1 MAVDDTHP
9 TRAERLAA
17 PPAGGH
23 RVAEDLA
30 EADHELQ
37 QVDRE
42 VALASLNQW
51 QLAWRRFRRHRM
63 AFVGLGILMFLM
75 AVIIVVPFFQPFV
88 FLEIPG
94 SLKLGGEPPG
104 DVTRFIGGELQTN
117 FAIFGTT
124 YEGRDVFNLVANG
137 GRVSLVVGLFSMVIA
152 GTIGVILGSVAGFLG
167 GMVDNFIMRI
177 VDVFFAIPFLFVIL
191 VAARFFGRGDVLS
204 LVLIIGLLSWPLI
217 ARLVRASF
225 LSLRET
231 EFVDAARAV
240 GVGNMRIAFR
250 HILPNALS
258 PVIVACT
265 LLVAQAIVLEA
276 FVSFLGFGIRETE
289 VSWGNAL
296 ANAQEGIRFGN
307 WWWAFFPGMAIALTV
322 LSINFIGDG
331 LRDALDPRSRE
342 ASS

>member
-1 MAVDDTHP
+1 MAVEDSQP
-9 TRAERLAA
+9 TRDRAGA
-17 PPAGGH
+17 PPAHGQ
-23 RVAEDLA
+23 RVAEDLLDTD
-30 EADHELQ
+30 EDPQ

-42 VALASLNQW
+42 VALQSLNQW
-51 QLAWRRFRRHRM
+51 QLAWRRFRKHRM
-63 AFVGLGILMFLM
+63 AFVGLGILIFLV
-75 AVIIVVPFFQPFV
+75 AVVIVVPIFQPFN
-88 FLEIPG
+88 FLNIPG
-94 SLKLGGEPPG
+94 SPRPGGEPPRL
-104 DVTRFIGGELQTN
+104 DR
-117 FAIFGTT
+117 IFGTT
-124 YEGRDVFNLVANG
+124 YEGRDVFTLVANG
-137 GRVSLVVGLFSMVIA
+137 GRVSLVVGLMSMVIA
-152 GTIGVILGSVAGFLG
+152 GSIGVVVGSIAGFMG
-167 GMVDNFIMRI
+167 GMIDNILMRI

-225 LSLRET
+225 LSLREAD
-231 EFVDAARAV
+231 FVDAARAV
-240 GVGNMRIAFR
+240 GVSNMRIAFR

-265 LLVAQAIVLEA
+265 LLVANAIVLEA

-331 LRDALDPRSRE
+331 LRDALDPRSRD
-342 ASS
+342 